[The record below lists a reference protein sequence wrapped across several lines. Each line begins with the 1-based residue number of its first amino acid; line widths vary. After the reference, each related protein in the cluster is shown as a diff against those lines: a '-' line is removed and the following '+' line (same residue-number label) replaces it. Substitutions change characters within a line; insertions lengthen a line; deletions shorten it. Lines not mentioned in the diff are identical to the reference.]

1 MIGDKIKERRLQLGL
16 TQDELAEMVGYKSR
30 SAINKIELNTR
41 DISSDKIVEFSYAL
55 KTTPLFL
62 LGIDDDTPAT
72 VPVYEA
78 AAGEGRINDGYPTE
92 EYAIRLEPDQLVV
105 RVSGR
110 SMEPT
115 LQDGDLVVVTAQN
128 EVDRSRQIALVKV
141 NGDEATLK
149 RVEVNE
155 NGLTLVG
162 DNTYVFPPHYYTAEQ
177 VKELPVRIEGVVTQL
192 IRDMK

>member
-16 TQDELAEMVGYKSR
+16 TQDELAQMVGYKSR

-92 EYAIRLEPDQLVV
+92 EYAIRLEPDQTIV
-105 RVSGR
+105 RVTGR

-162 DNTYVFPPHYYTAEQ
+162 DNTYVFPPHFYTAEQ

>member
-1 MIGDKIKERRLQLGL
+1 MIG
-16 TQDELAEMVGYKSR
+16 A
-30 SAINKIELNTR
+30 
-41 DISSDKIVEFSYAL
+41 
-55 KTTPLFL
+55 
-62 LGIDDDTPAT
+62 GI
-72 VPVYEA
+72 
-78 AAGEGRINDGYPTE
+78 
-92 EYAIRLEPDQLVV
+92 
-105 RVSGR
+105 
-110 SMEPT
+110 
-115 LQDGDLVVVTAQN
+115 QDGDLVVVTAQN